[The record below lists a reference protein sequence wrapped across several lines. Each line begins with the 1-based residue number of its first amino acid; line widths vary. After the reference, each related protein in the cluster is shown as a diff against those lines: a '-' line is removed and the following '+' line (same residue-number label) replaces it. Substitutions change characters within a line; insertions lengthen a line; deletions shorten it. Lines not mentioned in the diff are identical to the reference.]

1 MMAAGLDLRT
11 EKYKFNGDER
21 AATARPVIFLAP
33 FDDANALLGE
43 KRDVK
48 AVYGELLLPVTK
60 QLEATL
66 AVRHDEYDGFGA
78 TTNPKVSARYQPMP
92 QLLFRGS
99 YSTGFRVPTFNQL
112 YNGVIFSAS
121 GVDRVDPAT
130 CPGLVVNPQD
140 PGCGVIRPETVTGG
154 KRDLGPEEA
163 KMTSLGFVVEPI
175 PSLSIGMDWWR
186 IERTGTIQVLG
197 VETLYRNYALFPE
210 RFRRDANGVIDAID
224 NRWVNAGQTETEGIE
239 VSVRS
244 GFTAMG
250 TRMTAGLEG
259 TYLLKKRSRVIASA
273 AYGAS
278 EIGRF
283 TFAGDLGLRWK
294 HSAFISGKRGDWT
307 GTLSQTYRRGYTD
320 QVLPGVATGA
330 VTPPDWKARVDDYIT
345 YNLSAS
351 YSGIKNL
358 TVTALVKNLFDKDP
372 PFAITYDS
380 NGGSGS
386 SWEPRVADPRG
397 RAFVV
402 NVEYKFF

>member
-1 MMAAGLDLRT
+1 
-11 EKYKFNGDER
+11 
-21 AATARPVIFLAP
+21 
-33 FDDANALLGE
+33 
-43 KRDVK
+43 
-48 AVYGELLLPVTK
+48 
-60 QLEATL
+60 
-66 AVRHDEYDGFGA
+66 
-78 TTNPKVSARYQPMP
+78 
-92 QLLFRGS
+92 
-99 YSTGFRVPTFNQL
+99 
-112 YNGVIFSAS
+112 
-121 GVDRVDPAT
+121 
-130 CPGLVVNPQD
+130 VVNPQD